1 MLQRPILWAAIFFAC
16 LAGPVAAVAEVVF
29 SQSNDPTMRLNE
41 EYRAM
46 TTGQRAALG
55 PASGAAR
62 QGPVLEPRSRAKRP
76 ELRYDASYLAEVPFV
91 TGDEQWTC
99 LTEALYFEARG
110 ESVKG
115 IFAVAEVILNRVASP
130 AFPAT
135 VCGVINQGTGALFQC
150 QFSYTCDGR
159 AETIHEP
166 RAFRKV
172 GKIAK
177 LMLDGIAP
185 RRLTAG
191 ATYYHTS
198 AVRPRWARSFERTAS
213 IGSHLFY
220 RDEDVIASR

>member
-1 MLQRPILWAAIFFAC
+1 MLLRPILWAAIAFAC
-16 LAGPVAAVAEVVF
+16 VAGPGAAIAEVVF

-46 TTGQRAALG
+46 TTGQRAAT
-55 PASGAAR
+55 PVPDAP
-62 QGPVLEPRSRAKRP
+62 PVLEPRSRATRP
-76 ELRYDASYLAEVPFV
+76 ELRYETSYLAAVPFV
-91 TGDEQWTC
+91 TGDDQWTC

-115 IFAVAEVILNRVASP
+115 IFAVAEVILNRVDSP
-130 AFPAT
+130 AFPNT
-135 VCGVINQGTGALFQC
+135 VCGVVNQGTGARFQC
-150 QFSYTCDGR
+150 QFTYTCDGR

-185 RRLTAG
+185 RNLTAG
-191 ATYYHTS
+191 ATFYHTS
-198 AVRPRWARSFERTAS
+198 AVRPGWARSFERTAS

-220 RDEDVIASR
+220 RDEDVVASR